1 MNTKTYT
8 IKGFINCNAAHVICP
23 YNAHVVISMRGNKTI
38 GTGNEDHELELVLL
52 YMFATIS
59 FFLMHS

>member
-1 MNTKTYT
+1 MPLQ
-8 IKGFINCNAAHVICP
+8 CP
-23 YNAHVVISMRGNKTI
+23 CGHFYAGKQNEKWYAI

-59 FFLMHS
+59 FF